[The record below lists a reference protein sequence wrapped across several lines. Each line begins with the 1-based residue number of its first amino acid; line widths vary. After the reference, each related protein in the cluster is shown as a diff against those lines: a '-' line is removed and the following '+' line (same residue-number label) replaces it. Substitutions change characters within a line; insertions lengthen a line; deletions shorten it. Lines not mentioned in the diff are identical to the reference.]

1 MNLSQL
7 KNILISYHLS
17 EGLLVPSKSSCLWG
31 PVGMFPV
38 SRKSLLPMG
47 SECLWG
53 HFPFPLPRKTR
64 NKRASCCYILQGFT
78 YLNNLQ
84 KLLDGNYNA
93 MNTTGFLQFRR
104 TISVNEILGMAL
116 LLLWFTSGQ
125 PQSVFLQVRGIL
137 WNGDSARAF
146 SQDPWPKLRQNH
158 FPGTVLT
165 HSWLLFLCTITVT

>member
-1 MNLSQL
+1 MFLQKAPACGGLWECFLYPGRASFQWGV
-7 KNILISYHLS
+7 SVS
-17 EGLLVPSKSSCLWG
+17 EDTS
-31 PVGMFPV
+31 
-38 SRKSLLPMG
+38 
-47 SECLWG
+47 
-53 HFPFPLPRKTR
+53 PFPSPERQGTG
-64 NKRASCCYILQGFT
+64 KRASCCYILQGFT
-78 YLNNLQ
+78 YVNNLQ

-146 SQDPWPKLRQNH
+146 SQDP
-158 FPGTVLT
+158 
-165 HSWLLFLCTITVT
+165 